1 MQNVS
6 PVEAILDLTLREA
19 TEQQV
24 ARAQVTMAAGG
35 HWSRF
40 LHEIE
45 WDVAPDLNDF
55 EGILEV
61 DSGGAEIA
69 ASVLQTRFGQ
79 FATMPGAPSFR

>member
-6 PVEAILDLTLREA
+6 PVEATLDLTLRDA
-19 TEQQV
+19 TGGQV
-24 ARAQVTMAAGG
+24 ARAQVEMAAGG
-35 HWSRF
+35 HWARF

-45 WDVAPDLNDF
+45 WDVAPDLSDF

-69 ASVLQTRFGQ
+69 ASVLQTRLGQ
-79 FATMPGAPSFR
+79 FATMPVAPSFR